1 VDDESEAFR
10 RDAERGEGRTERVAY
25 GAGVGCGGAFWDAV
39 AAADILS
46 ARACVWRGVGG
57 LTNDEYGRVV
67 VEEHERAQARS
78 DAEGGAGGSHVRGEQ
93 LGEGGAAARLLH
105 KPDRAAEQEGED
117 DDLGVRA
124 LAQAVRR
131 AER

>member
-1 VDDESEAFR
+1 MDDESEAFG

-25 GAGVGCGGAFWDAV
+25 GAGVGCGVAFWDAV

-46 ARACVWRGVGG
+46 ARACVRRGGG

-93 LGEGGAAARLLH
+93 LGESGAAARLLH
-105 KPDRAAEQEGED
+105 KPDRAAE
-117 DDLGVRA
+117 
-124 LAQAVRR
+124 
-131 AER
+131 

>member
-1 VDDESEAFR
+1 V
-10 RDAERGEGRTERVAY
+10 
-25 GAGVGCGGAFWDAV
+25 CGG
-39 AAADILS
+39 
-46 ARACVWRGVGG
+46 GEEEEG

-105 KPDRAAEQEGED
+105 KPDRAAEQEGEKEHARVVAWCERVD
-117 DDLGVRA
+117 EVR
-124 LAQAVRR
+124 VEG
-131 AER
+131 AEGGGERVAAREQEAAGEDAKK